1 MGSTPHLLLDVEV
14 MQANIAAMA
23 EHARSHHMVLRPHAK
38 THKSPAVAEL
48 QLAAGAQGLTV
59 ATIGE
64 AEVFASVCRD
74 LFIAYPL
81 WVDGDASARLTVL
94 SEAGVRL
101 RVGCDSE
108 TAGRNLVGLPV
119 EVLVEV
125 DSGHHRSGVAPDS
138 AGTLADALVRL
149 GLTVLGVFT
158 FPGHS
163 YAPGSR
169 EAAAVEEAEALGI
182 AAASLRQA
190 GVEPVVISGGS
201 TPSASFSTSVA
212 TELRPGVYVF
222 GDAQQVELGTIQT
235 EQVALTVVSTV
246 VSHAGG
252 RVICDAGSKALAA
265 DRAPWASG
273 YGRVFGEPEARIVAL
288 SEHHATVTW
297 PGELPSLGSTLRLI
311 PNHACNAVNLADSYQ
326 LSTGEVWPIPARGRN
341 N

>member
-1 MGSTPHLLLDVEV
+1 MGATPYLSLDAEV
-14 MQANIAAMA
+14 MQANIDAMA
-23 EHARSHHMVLRPHAK
+23 EHARRYGMVLRPHAK
-38 THKSPAVAEL
+38 THKSPAVAEV
-48 QLAAGAQGLTV
+48 QLTAGAQGLTV

-81 WVDGDASARLTVL
+81 WVDGDASARLTSL

-108 TAGRNLVGLPV
+108 TSGRNLAGLPV
-119 EVLVEV
+119 EVLVEI
-125 DSGHHRSGVAPDS
+125 DSGHHRSGVAPES
-138 AGTLADALVRL
+138 AGALAQNLAGL

-163 YAPGSR
+163 YSPGSG
-169 EAAAVEEAEALGI
+169 EAAALEEAEALAR
-182 AAASLRQA
+182 AAASLREF
-190 GVEPVVISGGS
+190 GIEPAVISGGS

-222 GDAQQVELGTIQT
+222 GDAQQVELGTIQP

-273 YGRVFGEPEARIVAL
+273 YGRVFGEPDARIVAL
-288 SEHHATVTW
+288 SEHHATISW
-297 PGELPSLGSTLRLI
+297 PGELPALGSTLRLL
-311 PNHACNAVNLADSYQ
+311 PNHACNAVNLADSYR
-326 LSTGEVWPIPARGRN
+326 LSTGELWSIPARGRN

>member
-1 MGSTPHLLLDVEV
+1 MGSTPYLLLDVEV

-23 EHARSHHMVLRPHAK
+23 EHARRHHMVLRPHAK
-38 THKSPAVAEL
+38 THKSVAIAEL
-48 QLAAGAQGLTV
+48 QLAAGSVGLTV

-64 AEVFASVCRD
+64 AEIFASVCRD

-81 WVDGDASARLTVL
+81 WVDDDAAARLVAL

-101 RVGCDSE
+101 QVGCDSAS
-108 TAGRNLVGLPV
+108 AGRNLIGLPV
-119 EVLVEV
+119 EVVVEV
-125 DSGHHRSGVAPDS
+125 DSGHHRSGVAPES
-138 AGTLADALVRL
+138 AGDLAQTLAQL
-149 GLTVLGVFT
+149 GLTVVGVFT

-163 YAPGSR
+163 YSPGSG
-169 EAAAVEEAEALGI
+169 EAAARQEAEALAT
-182 AAASLRQA
+182 AAASLRQF
-190 GVEPVVISGGS
+190 GIEPAVISGGS
-201 TPSASFSTSVA
+201 TPSASFSRAVA

-222 GDAQQVELGTIQT
+222 GDAQQVELGTIAF

-273 YGRVFGEPEARIVAL
+273 YGRVFGEPEARVVAL
-288 SEHHATVTW
+288 SEHHATINW
-297 PGELPSLGSTLRLI
+297 PGELPPLGSTVRLI
-311 PNHACNAVNLADSYQ
+311 PNHACNAVNLADAYL
-326 LSTGEVWPIPARGRN
+326 LSTGEIWPVSARGRN